1 MKRIIISS
9 EKMKLLIIAS
19 EKMKRLIMGSEQNE
33 APCYFCSKKS
43 AVFFSE
49 ENHANVISAMKK

>member
-1 MKRIIISS
+1 
-9 EKMKLLIIAS
+9 
-19 EKMKRLIMGSEQNE
+19 MKRLIMGSEQNE